1 MSYSSVNVFI
11 CNIFIQCLILPF
23 LLDDICDY
31 FGVKIAIY
39 FAWLGH
45 YTKAL
50 TLPAFFGLFMWL
62 CCYGRDQV
70 STFNIFARI
79 RKVIGF

>member
-1 MSYSSVNVFI
+1 MNFM
-11 CNIFIQCLILPF
+11 LIEF
-23 LLDDICDY
+23 LHTFFFFFFLHILFLDDICDY

-62 CCYGRDQV
+62 CYYGRDQV
-70 STFNIFARI
+70 SVDSI
-79 RKVIGF
+79 